1 MRNYHEQAQ
10 LAHRLAEKVHICQR
24 DKNGDPYMEHVT
36 RVASAA
42 MKHAQ
47 SSDFHTVSKL
57 YIVGLLHDTIED
69 CEFGL
74 PMHGAITVKKFRD
87 EIAEQIILEQ
97 GPEIYVAVEA
107 LTHRAWVS
115 EPYAKYIDRV
125 KANMLATEVKLE
137 DLRDNFNP
145 ERALRLASVSSE
157 DFTRVVDVL
166 IPRYI
171 RAYDYLTH

>member
-1 MRNYHEQAQ
+1 MRNYHEQA
-10 LAHRLAEKVHICQR
+10 LKAHRLAEDVHICQR
-24 DKNGDPYMEHVT
+24 DKNGDPYMEHVV

-42 MKHAQ
+42 MKHAPV
-47 SSDFHTVSKL
+47 SDFHLQSKL

-74 PMHGAITVKKFRD
+74 PMQGAKTVEKFRD
-87 EIAEQIILEQ
+87 EIAEKIIMEQ

-115 EPYAKYIDRV
+115 EPYVEYIDRV
-125 KANMLATEVKLE
+125 KGNMLATEVKLE
-137 DLRDNFNP
+137 DLRDNYNP
-145 ERALRLASVSSE
+145 ERALRLASLQPKQ
-157 DFTRVVDVL
+157 FKRVVEIL

-171 RAYDYLTH
+171 KAYDYLTH

>member
-10 LAHRLAEKVHICQR
+10 LAHRLAEHIHYHQR
-24 DKNGDPYMEHVT
+24 DKGGDPYMDHVV
-36 RVASAA
+36 RVAASA
-42 MKHAQ
+42 MRHAPV
-47 SSDFHTVSKL
+47 SDFHLKSKL
-57 YIVGLLHDTIED
+57 YIVGMLHDTVED

-74 PMHGAITVKKFRD
+74 PMNGSITVEKFRD
-87 EIAEQIILEQ
+87 EIAEQIIMEQ

-115 EPYAKYIDRV
+115 EPYVEYIDRV

-137 DLRDNFNP
+137 DLKDNFNP
-145 ERALRLASVSSE
+145 DRALRLASLYPE
-157 DFTRVVDVL
+157 QFKRVVEIL

-171 RAYDYLTH
+171 KAYDYLTH

>member
-1 MRNYHEQAQ
+1 MRNYIAQ
-10 LAHRLAEKVHICQR
+10 GLTAHKLATEVHDNQV
-24 DKNGDPYMEHVT
+24 DKNGDPYMDHVT
-36 RVASAA
+36 RVAQAA
-42 MKHAQ
+42 MSHTPMGGAHAA
-47 SSDFHTVSKL
+47 SEMRSKL
-57 YIVGLLHDTIED
+57 WIVGILHDTIED
-69 CEFGL
+69 VEGGQ
-74 PMHGAITVKKFRD
+74 PVDRD
-87 EIAEQIILEQ
+87 YVAERIIMEQ

-145 ERALRLASVSSE
+145 DRALRLATLSPN
-157 DFTRVVDVL
+157 DFTRVVDIL

>member
-1 MRNYHEQAQ
+1 MRNYIAQ
-10 LAHRLAEKVHICQR
+10 GLTAHKLATEVHDNQV
-24 DKNGDPYMEHVT
+24 DKNGDPYMDHVT

-47 SSDFHTVSKL
+47 SSDSNTVSKL
-57 YIVGLLHDTIED
+57 YIVGILHDTIED
-69 CEFGL
+69 VEGGQ
-74 PMHGAITVKKFRD
+74 PGDRD
-87 EIAEQIILEQ
+87 YVAERIIMEQ

-115 EPYAKYIDRV
+115 EPYKDYIARV
-125 KANMLATEVKLE
+125 KSNMLATEVKLE

-145 ERALRLASVSSE
+145 ERALRLATLNP
-157 DFTRVVDVL
+157 DAFTRVVDVL